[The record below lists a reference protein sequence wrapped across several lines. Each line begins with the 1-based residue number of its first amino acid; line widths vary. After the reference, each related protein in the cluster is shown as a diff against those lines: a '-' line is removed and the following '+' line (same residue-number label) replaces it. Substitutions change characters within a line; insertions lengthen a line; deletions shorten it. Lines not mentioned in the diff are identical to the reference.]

1 MKAAELRALNDRC
14 ETFLREAKERAE
26 VLPGFAAKV
35 SLHQI
40 HKAEADIRLLKIQLA
55 GMAPDQS

>member
-1 MKAAELRALNDRC
+1 MKAAELRVLIDRC
-14 ETFLREAKERAE
+14 ETFLRAAKASAE

-40 HKAEADIRLLKIQLA
+40 HKAEADVQRLKIQLA
-55 GMAPDQS
+55 GMAPDQ